1 MKFKSGDHVK
11 WNQFEGYVN
20 FVSSHY
26 ISITLGDKL
35 DEYPRTRINS
45 NPREVNLICYNHNW
59 KEVKK
64 INE

>member
-26 ISITLGDKL
+26 ITITLGDKL

-45 NPREVNLICYNHNW
+45 NPREVFKNY
-59 KEVKK
+59 V
-64 INE
+64 